1 MSQARAASEPL
12 LWLQLLGAALLPLEA
27 LLVLLLLAGSDPGP
41 LPSLE
46 RLLCWSI
53 GGLAP
58 ALLLWR
64 KPADVWS
71 LLLVQ
76 TPARGRRDL
85 QRRLSAL
92 QETLPLKVA
101 LAIGSALLLVLL
113 WRLDGAAALA
123 SALAPLPDAPRLVD
137 LLLSAPLLA
146 LMLWQWQQLLQSLW
160 LLSRS
165 PATIAAAAP
174 LDAAALAER
183 RLSLGLP
190 LLLPQPLALSGAR
203 APEAAPTESPDPATA
218 AADAEQE
225 VEAQTASDLEPEL
238 EPEAE
243 AEPKPEPEPL
253 PEPESEPEVPGEPA
267 PEPAQVTDGTI
278 DAIEVQA
285 EPLEA
290 DETSGS
296 FDRAPAKPRDGAV
309 EIVDVEP
316 EDGDQDP
323 PDA

>member
-1 MSQARAASEPL
+1 VTSLRAASEPL

-46 RLLCWSI
+46 RLLCWSL

-76 TPARGRRDL
+76 TPPRGRRDL
-85 QRRLSAL
+85 QRRLSTL

-165 PATIAAAAP
+165 SAAVAAAAP
-174 LDAAALAER
+174 LGAAALAER

-190 LLLPQPLALSGAR
+190 LLLPKPLALDR
-203 APEAAPTESPDPATA
+203 ATFSDTSAPQA
-218 AADAEQE
+218 AAM
-225 VEAQTASDLEPEL
+225 P
-238 EPEAE
+238 
-243 AEPKPEPEPL
+243 PEPEPE
-253 PEPESEPEVPGEPA
+253 PEPHAERVSSRGEAGEPMEVMVESMDPWEA
-267 PEPAQVTDGTI
+267 A
-278 DAIEVQA
+278 DAA
-285 EPLEA
+285 TLKPTKA
-290 DETSGS
+290 RSG
-296 FDRAPAKPRDGAV
+296 AG
-309 EIVDVEP
+309 EIVDVEAESLESQSTTHTGNQPAETSDITGAVAVEP
-316 EDGDQDP
+316 EQAAEQADG
-323 PDA
+323 PDLDEPVA